1 MPRTGVFTR
10 LDLNKI
16 QILIQLLNHDCFS
29 IKNNSVE
36 VGKKVVSIIKMI
48 DMINKM
54 FSSKKYATF
63 YS

>member
-1 MPRTGVFTR
+1 MTMLAF
-10 LDLNKI
+10 
-16 QILIQLLNHDCFS
+16 

-48 DMINKM
+48 DMINNI